1 MHPQPSHYL
10 PRNRIAASLP
20 CCLAAT
26 ERLNGFFCH
35 FCFKVKLFR
44 IILQCS
50 QVANSVKRQLHK
62 LPTNSLPPPPLTSL
76 SLCCI
81 NNFRTLLSTLCAV
94 SSALDKFAQ
103 FFGQKKMHFVA
114 RGLEGLSQLI
124 CQLVGLPEREKSRA
138 LCEGNNKVSSV
149 AAQRGRLKEPQGTAQ
164 PATRT
169 TTTSSSA
176 ASSHVFQYLLSF

>member
-62 LPTNSLPPPPLTSL
+62 LPTNSRPPPPLTSL
-76 SLCCI
+76 SFCCI

-103 FFGQKKMHFVA
+103 FFGQKNAF
-114 RGLEGLSQLI
+114 RCEGLRRPQSVDLPACWPVREGGEWVLCARATTKFQVSPLKGA
-124 CQLVGLPEREKSRA
+124 GLKSR
-138 LCEGNNKVSSV
+138 K
-149 AAQRGRLKEPQGTAQ
+149 AQ
-164 PATRT
+164 P
-169 TTTSSSA
+169 TSNKDNDNEFIRRVFA
-176 ASSHVFQYLLSF
+176 CFQYLLSF